1 MTFRKYFELH
11 NNKFQGVE
19 DNRKI
24 FMRIMK
30 IMMPNPYKN
39 SIRNKR
45 IESH

>member
-1 MTFRKYFELH
+1 MIFKKYFELH

-19 DNRKI
+19 DNSKI
-24 FMRIMK
+24 FMIAK
-30 IMMPNPYKN
+30 ILMPNPYKN